1 MPAGASARR
10 YAQAAFEIALERGDA
25 DEWMDD
31 LTQLADAVTNEQFRR
46 TLSAPRIPFAQKA
59 EVVKEAFGFRAV
71 QKREMDRFWETDDRR
86 KKYADNPKEFWTD
99 ELREEYARINR
110 GDNSVGLLGINLM
123 LLLTSRNQVHILPS
137 VADRFQEMMDA
148 HNGVARAEAVSAVPL
163 TDEQRGKVA
172 DALADFSGD
181 DVRLTNRV
189 DPEILGGMVIRI
201 GDKVLD
207 GSARTRLQNMRR
219 ELAQRR

>member
-10 YAQAAFEIALERGDA
+10 YAQAAFEIAVERGDA
-25 DEWMDD
+25 EDWMDD
-31 LTQLADAVTNEQFRR
+31 LTQLADAATNEQFREI
-46 TLSAPRIPFAQKA
+46 LSAPRIPFAQKA
-59 EVVKEAFGFRAV
+59 EVVQEAFGFLEV
-71 QKREMDRFWETDDRR
+71 LRR
-86 KKYADNPKEFWTD
+86 KMREFWTD
-99 ELREEYARINR
+99 ERRAEYAETPGTFWTDERRAEYARINR
-110 GDNSVGLLGINLM
+110 GDDSVGLLGINLM

-137 VADRFQEMMDA
+137 IADRFQEMMDA

-163 TDEQRGKVA
+163 DDEQRAKVA
-172 DALADFSGD
+172 EALAEMSGA

-207 GSARTRLQNMRR
+207 GSARSRLQNMRR

>member
-10 YAQAAFEIALERGDA
+10 YAQAAFEIAAESGDL
-25 DEWMDD
+25 DRWLDD
-31 LTQLADAVTNEQFRR
+31 LTQLADSAGNAEFSR
-46 TLSAPRIPFAQKA
+46 TLAAPRIPFAR
-59 EVVKEAFGFRAV
+59 KEAVIR
-71 QKREMDRFWETDDRR
+71 QSL
-86 KKYADNPKEFWTD
+86 ADHVAP
-99 ELREEYARINR
+99 LA
-110 GDNSVGLLGINLM
+110 LNLM
-123 LLLTSRNQVHILPS
+123 LLLASRNQVHILPS

-163 TDEQRGKVA
+163 TDEQRGRVA
-172 DALADFSGD
+172 DALADFSGE
-181 DVRLTNRV
+181 DVRLANRV